1 MKQNQ
6 IEIFYDY
13 YDGVANILYEH
24 YKLSYLDGMNEAF
37 HLLLDDT
44 LKGSY
49 DQEHI
54 DQMRTLKNQITDVAF
69 ERENIR
75 KSVQLGMLKGY
86 KHTYSSNSLITPDTI
101 GLFVSY
107 LIKKFYQ
114 NKELETIFD
123 PLVGSG
129 NLLYTIANQIED
141 YLVLFG
147 IDNDRLKCDL
157 ARNLGDLL
165 DYEANIYFQ
174 DTLTFYHTDYDVL
187 VTDLPISTERPY
199 KPYQFLNHHI
209 DSVKPGH
216 YAFALIE
223 NDFFEQE
230 GANTFKEEISRK
242 AQIVGLVKLPD
253 ELFKT
258 HPKSI
263 FILRRHTPNSTP
275 LDGFLLVDLPSF
287 YDEDGMTNILHQ
299 IDQWIATRKD
309 DL

>member
-6 IEIFYDY
+6 IELFYDY
-13 YDGVANILYEH
+13 YDGIANILYEH
-24 YKLSYLDGMNEAF
+24 YKLSYLEGMNEAF
-37 HLLLDDT
+37 HLLLDDR

-54 DQMRTLKNQITDVAF
+54 DQMRTMKDKITDIEF
-69 ERENIR
+69 EREEVR

-101 GLFVSY
+101 GLFMSY

-114 NKELETIFD
+114 DKELETMFD

-141 YLVLFG
+141 YLILFG
-147 IDNDRLKCDL
+147 VDNDRLKCDL

-174 DTLTFYHTDYDVL
+174 DTLTFYDTDYDVL
-187 VTDLPISTERPY
+187 VTGLPIASERPY

-209 DSVKPGH
+209 DSVKPGG
-216 YAFALIE
+216 YLFAVIE

-230 GANTFKEEISRK
+230 GADTFKEEISRK
-242 AQIVGLVKLPD
+242 AQIIGLIKLPD
-253 ELFKT
+253 ELFKS
-258 HPKSI
+258 HPQSI
-263 FILRRHTPNSTP
+263 FILRRHNANSTP

-287 YDEDGMTNILHQ
+287 YDEDGMASILRQ

>member
-6 IEIFYDY
+6 IELFYDY
-13 YDGVANILYEH
+13 YDGIADLLYQK
-24 YKLSYLDGMNEAF
+24 YKVSYLEGMNEAF
-37 HLLLDDT
+37 CLLLDNRVNGSYEEEDLEAMQT
-44 LKGSY
+44 LKDS
-49 DQEHI
+49 
-54 DQMRTLKNQITDVAF
+54 ITDISF
-69 ERENIR
+69 EREQVR

-86 KHTYSSNSLITPDTI
+86 KHTYASNSLITPDTI
-101 GLFVSY
+101 GLFLAY
-107 LIKKFYQ
+107 LIQKFYQ
-114 NKELETIFD
+114 DKTIETMFD

-141 YLVLFG
+141 YIVLYG
-147 IDNDRLKCDL
+147 IDNDKLKCDL

-165 DYEANIYFQ
+165 EYESNIYFQ

-187 VTDLPISTERPY
+187 VTDVPISSEKPY

-223 NDFFEQE
+223 NDFFDQE
-230 GANTFKEEISRK
+230 GNETFKEEIKRK
-242 AQIVGLVKLPD
+242 AQIVGLIKLPD

-263 FILRRHTPNSTP
+263 FILRRHTTDSKL

-287 YDEDGMTNILHQ
+287 YDEDGMTNVIGQ
-299 IDQWIATRKD
+299 INQWIVARKD